1 MSIRMLRT
9 LIAVAEHD
17 TFSAAADAVFI
28 SHAAVSQQMKA
39 LEAELGLQ
47 LFDRN
52 RRPPELTPTG
62 RAFVAKAREVVA
74 AYDNLVPSV
83 TEDGGLTGDLLL
95 GTVPTAL
102 AGLIP
107 LTVSNL
113 KLRWSSL
120 HIAVEPALTRQL
132 MSATQRG
139 TIDASVVTRPVVLP
153 PGMEFAAI
161 AEEKMVLLAAPGTLS
176 DDPIHLLRTEP
187 FIRFSRDAVVGQIIE
202 HWLQSQGISVKETM
216 ELEGL
221 EAISSMVLAN
231 LGVSIAPRR
240 CVSSPVVLPVKRLSL
255 GPDGPTRTLGLCWRA
270 DSPKKRVIEEVLS
283 ALREAVETG
292 SFDPLRNIEKDK
304 T

>member
-83 TEDGGLTGDLLL
+83 TEDGGLTGRSAARH
-95 GTVPTAL
+95 GTHRARRADPAHRVEPQTAL
-102 AGLIP
+102 
-107 LTVSNL
+107 
-113 KLRWSSL
+113 
-120 HIAVEPALTRQL
+120 VEPAYRRRAALTRQL

-161 AEEKMVLLAAPGTLS
+161 AEEKMVLLAAPGTPS

>member
-1 MSIRMLRT
+1 
-9 LIAVAEHD
+9 
-17 TFSAAADAVFI
+17 
-28 SHAAVSQQMKA
+28 
-39 LEAELGLQ
+39 
-47 LFDRN
+47 
-52 RRPPELTPTG
+52 
-62 RAFVAKAREVVA
+62 
-74 AYDNLVPSV
+74 
-83 TEDGGLTGDLLL
+83 
-95 GTVPTAL
+95 
-102 AGLIP
+102 
-107 LTVSNL
+107 
-113 KLRWSSL
+113 
-120 HIAVEPALTRQL
+120 
-132 MSATQRG
+132 
-139 TIDASVVTRPVVLP
+139 
-153 PGMEFAAI
+153 MEFAAI

-176 DDPIHLLRTEP
+176 DDPMHLLRTEP

-240 CVSSPVVLPVKRLSL
+240 CVSAPVVLPVKRLSL

-292 SFDPLRNIEKDK
+292 SFDPLRNVEKDK

>member
-1 MSIRMLRT
+1 MLRT

-17 TFSAAADAVFI
+17 TFSAAADAVFV

-47 LFDRN
+47 LFDRS
-52 RRPPELTPTG
+52 RRPPELTPMG
-62 RAFVAKAREVVA
+62 RAFVVKAREVVV

-95 GTVPTAL
+95 GAVPTAL

-107 LTVSNL
+107 LAVSNL
-113 KLRWSSL
+113 KLSWSSL

-139 TIDASVVTRPVVLP
+139 TIDASVVTRPAVLP

-161 AEEKMVLLAAPGTLS
+161 AEEEMVLLAAPGTTS
-176 DDPIHLLRTEP
+176 DDPMHLLRTEP

-202 HWLQSQGISVKETM
+202 NWLQSHGLHVKETM

-240 CVSSPVVLPVKRLSL
+240 CVSAPVVLPVKRLSL

-270 DSPKKRVIEEVLS
+270 DSPKKRVIEEVLA

-292 SFDPLRNIEKDK
+292 SFDPMRNVEKDK